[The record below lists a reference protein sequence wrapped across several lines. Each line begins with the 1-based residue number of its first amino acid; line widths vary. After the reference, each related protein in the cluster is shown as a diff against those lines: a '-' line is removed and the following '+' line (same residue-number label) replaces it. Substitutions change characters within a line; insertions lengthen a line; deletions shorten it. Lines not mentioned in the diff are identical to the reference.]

1 MRSNNCNTW
10 CFRKG
15 SCKTR
20 NDTVRINRINTL
32 FCEIAINS
40 KVLNKIKKDNLLLGC
55 HFGSIVGMIT
65 GSSDFLEDVEML
77 HKFKT
82 ITNFTDP

>member
-1 MRSNNCNTW
+1 V
-10 CFRKG
+10 RK
-15 SCKTR
+15 KLYTLR
-20 NDTVRINRINTL
+20 ITVQL
-32 FCEIAINS
+32 VCHFYSEIAIQS
-40 KVLNKIKKDNLLLGC
+40 KVLDETKNDNLFLDC

-82 ITNFTDP
+82 ITNLTDP